1 MIILENNWPRRRAAI
16 LAQTV
21 HAKIPAGFY
30 TAVLLSLRRLVP
42 SDPYKRDLAA
52 EADEALEAARS
63 MPSGR
68 EKTEALKKA
77 GLLRKAADAQGISK
91 LRQSTH
97 PSETHAASCRQ
108 SGGSP
113 QRGSYRVSNPK
124 EHDMR
129 KFHSIAALCGD
140 GLRPELQALFD
151 RLAVDPHSE
160 LFIRRDGMIHW
171 PDPVSE
177 APDVT
182 RATPK
187 KVA

>member
-77 GLLRKAADAQGISK
+77 GLLRKAADAQGISFVK
-91 LRQSTH
+91 
-97 PSETHAASCRQ
+97 
-108 SGGSP
+108 
-113 QRGSYRVSNPK
+113 RGRPPK
-124 EHDMR
+124 
-129 KFHSIAALCGD
+129 
-140 GLRPELQALFD
+140 
-151 RLAVDPHSE
+151 
-160 LFIRRDGMIHW
+160 
-171 PDPVSE
+171 
-177 APDVT
+177 
-182 RATPK
+182 
-187 KVA
+187 